1 MIMTESALPHQSPVL
16 PISTSLATQSILAA
30 AHHKGRELGLS
41 YAGAV
46 TPQQAFDLTQSGSAS
61 IVDVRSRFEHEF
73 VGRIPGSKLIE
84 WRIYEAKPEGSIASR
99 LNPDFMVQ
107 LKTAHKSDETLLL
120 LCRSAVRSHQAAEAA
135 HAAGY
140 TKVYNILEGF
150 EGDKNADEQRGR
162 SGGWRH
168 AGLPW
173 VQG

>member
-1 MIMTESALPHQSPVL
+1 MNTTPASSVPA
-16 PISTSLATQSILAA
+16 SILATA
-30 AHHKGRELGLS
+30 QSKGRELGLS

-46 TPQQAFDLTQSGSAS
+46 TPQQAFDLTQSGNTC

-73 VGRIPGSKLIE
+73 VGRIPGSRLIE
-84 WRIYEAKPEGSIASR
+84 WRIYEARPEGGIASR
-99 LNPDFMVQ
+99 LNPEFMAQ
-107 LKTAHKSDETLLL
+107 LQTHYKPDETLLL

-140 TKVYNILEGF
+140 AHVYNILEGF
-150 EGDKNADEQRGR
+150 EGDKNASEQRGR
-162 SGGWRH
+162 TGGWRH

>member
-1 MIMTESALPHQSPVL
+1 MNQT
-16 PISTSLATQSILAA
+16 PISSATETILAA
-30 AHHKGRELGLS
+30 AHAKGRELGLS

-46 TPQQAFDLTQSGSAS
+46 TPQQAFALTQSGSAS
-61 IVDVRSRFEHEF
+61 IVDVRSRFEYEF
-73 VGRIPGSKLIE
+73 VGRITGSELIE
-84 WRIYEAKPEGSIASR
+84 WRIYDAKPEGGIASR
-99 LNPDFMVQ
+99 LNSAFLEQ
-107 LKTAHKSDETLLL
+107 LKAQYKPDETLLL

-150 EGDKNADEQRGR
+150 EGDKDAGEQRGHA
-162 SGGWRH
+162 GGWRH

>member
-1 MIMTESALPHQSPVL
+1 MNTNTTTTAPAI
-16 PISTSLATQSILAA
+16 IAA
-30 AHHKGRELGLS
+30 AQAKGRELGLS

-46 TPQQAFDLTQSGSAS
+46 TPQQAFALTQAGQAAV
-61 IVDVRSRFEHEF
+61 VDVRSRFEHEF

-84 WRIYEAKPEGSIASR
+84 WRIYEAKPEGDIGSR
-99 LNPDFMVQ
+99 LNADFIEQ
-107 LKTAHKSDETLLL
+107 LKARHTADETLLL

-135 HAAGY
+135 LAAGY
-140 TKVYNILEGF
+140 TRVYNILEGF
-150 EGDKNADEQRGR
+150 EGDKDATGQRGR

>member
-1 MIMTESALPHQSPVL
+1 MT
-16 PISTSLATQSILAA
+16 TATNSAA
-30 AHHKGRELGLS
+30 APPIEAIIATAQAKGRQLGLS

-46 TPQQAFDLTQSGSAS
+46 TPQQAFALTQARQAAV
-61 IVDVRSRFEHEF
+61 VDVRSRFEHEF

-84 WRIYEAKPEGSIASR
+84 WRIYEAKPEGGIGSR
-99 LNPDFMVQ
+99 LNPDFVEQ
-107 LKTAHKSDETLLL
+107 LKVQHRPDETLLL

-140 TKVYNILEGF
+140 SKVFNILEGF
-150 EGDKNADEQRGR
+150 EGDKDASEQRGGT
-162 SGGWRH
+162 GGWRH

>member
-1 MIMTESALPHQSPVL
+1 MNTATTTAPSPTEA
-16 PISTSLATQSILAA
+16 IIAA
-30 AHHKGRELGLS
+30 AQAKGRELGLC

-46 TPQQAFDLTQSGSAS
+46 TPQQAFALTEAGQAAV
-61 IVDVRSRFEHEF
+61 VDVRSRFEHEF

-84 WRIYEAKPEGSIASR
+84 WRIYEAKPEGGIGSR
-99 LNPDFMVQ
+99 LNTDFIEQ
-107 LKTAHKSDETLLL
+107 LKAQHRPDETLLL

-140 TKVYNILEGF
+140 TGAYNILEGF
-150 EGDKNADEQRGR
+150 EGDKDATEHRGQT
-162 SGGWRH
+162 GGWRH